1 MKNIYKLT
9 RRRMWKS
16 IERQM
21 LSKAGIP
28 HEINEK
34 TNQNRIMCPQH
45 ASHLNIACFEER
57 RFRFVHPR
65 RTGHR
70 WLQLQLLARKE
81 HRALPPAGIAH
92 VVVVDLH
99 AVVREVVVQYKIPM
113 LAPTLLIT
121 AVHQNRETD
130 QKYN

>member
-1 MKNIYKLT
+1 MKKY
-9 RRRMWKS
+9 
-16 IERQM
+16 IETDQKTNVEFDR
-21 LSKAGIP
+21 KANVIQGRDR

-57 RFRFVHPR
+57 RLRFVHPR
-65 RTGHR
+65 RVGHR

-99 AVVREVVVQYKIPM
+99 AVVREVVVQDEVPS
-113 LAPTLLIT
+113 
-121 AVHQNRETD
+121 
-130 QKYN
+130 